1 MTQEEAVRRI
11 DQAAEEKLP
20 ELDLSGLGLEEL
32 SPEIG
37 KCTQLETLVLGKVNH
52 WARWANGKITPHPTT
67 NKLTSLPEEL
77 RSLGNLRSINL
88 CGNPFG
94 TMPELL
100 LDMKQLESLDLTSIG
115 LTEIP
120 DAIGQLSNLRQ
131 LVLWDNKIIQ
141 TPDALTKLCE
151 TISQLPNLTRLDLSG
166 NQIIQIPDAL
176 SKLSNLTSLVLRGN
190 QITQIPDALSKLSN
204 LTWLDLS
211 GNQIIQIPEALAKL
225 CETIGQLSNVTRLD
239 LSHNQ
244 ITQIP
249 DAIGQLSNV
258 TQLDLS
264 LNQITQIP
272 EAIAQLSNLSQLNLS
287 QNQITQIPEDLGQLS
302 NLTVL
307 DLSSNQITQIPEALA
322 KLCEALVQL
331 PNLTVLDLSS
341 NQITEIPEAITQLS
355 NLTRLDLSFNQI
367 TQIPEAM
374 GKLFDLS
381 QLNLWNNQITQIPNA
396 ICQLSHLT
404 ELSLGNNQITEI
416 SDAIAQLSNL
426 TKLSLSHNQITE
438 IPEVIVQLSYLRHL
452 HLGDNQITEIPDAIC
467 QLSHL
472 TELDLNENQITEIP
486 DAIGQLSKLTEL
498 NLSRTQITQIPEA
511 IAQMSNLT
519 QLCLSDNQITAIPEA
534 IAQLSNLKQLDLRNN
549 QIEKI
554 PECLETLSKLE
565 TLDLRCNPLPISPE
579 ILGPTQQYKDPGTP
593 AAIFNYLRQLR
604 SGEVL
609 PLNEAKV
616 LLVGQGS
623 VGKTCLIN
631 RLIHNKYNPNEPQTD
646 GLNITDWKIT
656 VNTKPV
662 KLNVWDFGG
671 QEIYHAT
678 HQFFLTKRS
687 LYLLACNC
695 RTSEDENRL
704 EYWLKLIESFGD
716 ASPVI
721 IVGNKC
727 DEQPLDLNRK
737 ALRDK
742 YPNIKAIL
750 ETSCQS
756 GTGIDELRSAI
767 HTEIS
772 QLKEV
777 YDLLPLSWFQ
787 VKQRLENLDKDIIS
801 ISEYATICATENI
814 FEETDQTQLIGLLH
828 NLGIVLNFREHPIL
842 QSTNILNPHWVTE
855 GIYALLSDDALKV
868 KTKGIL
874 SYAHLSRI
882 LDSTKYPSQ
891 RYHCLTGLMGE
902 FELCFPVSHCPAP
915 TFLIPGILPKE
926 EPENTKLQGE
936 TLEFQYHYRILPDS
950 ILSRFIVL
958 MHEKIHNCTHWRTGV
973 MLEYREGAEV
983 YNIARIKSDPED
995 EKIFIAVSGRESTR
1009 RSFLSMIR
1017 DTFTKIHNS
1026 FANLEISQWV
1036 PVPGYPD
1043 ADPLDYEELL
1053 GLEEMGETK
1062 VRIGK
1067 LKKSWDLRPLLDGYE
1082 PIELRRRNQMG
1093 DREMEKYG
1101 REYDDLVDIAKRA
1114 VSRPIINKAEAKMTQ
1129 NSSETNNFQGAFQG
1143 SNFSGNIGGSSN
1155 SAEVGGNQSLQNNN
1169 ANTAEILKLISSMRE
1184 TADQFPEDIRDEI
1197 IIDIE
1202 DVEAEI
1208 KKPESQWNK
1217 TKLKKRLTALV
1228 AAGTAI
1234 AIPIAGMTDFADKAI
1249 DVSNK
1254 LGIELKLPSGR

>member
-1 MTQEEAVRRI
+1 MTREEAVRRI
-11 DQAAEEKLP
+11 DQAAEEKLTQ
-20 ELDLSGLGLEEL
+20 LDLAGLELEEL
-32 SPEIG
+32 PPEIG
-37 KCTQLETLVLGKVNH
+37 KCTQLETLVLGKWEKWEMVDCLWNSQL
-52 WARWANGKITPHPTT
+52 ITNQLST
-67 NKLTSLPEEL
+67 LPEEL

-88 CGNPFG
+88 SGNPFG
-94 TMPELL
+94 RIPELL
-100 LDMKQLESLDLTSIG
+100 LEMKQLESLDLTSIG
-115 LTEIP
+115 LREIPEDLGQLSNLKKLDLSDNQITVIPGNLGQLSNLTRLDLSDNQITVIPEDLGQLSNLKKLDLSDNQITVIPEDLGQLSNLTELDLSRNQITSIPEDLGQLSNLTQLNLISNKITSIPEVIAQLSNLIGLFLGDNQISQIP

-131 LVLWDNKIIQ
+131 LSLFRNQ
-141 TPDALTKLCE
+141 
-151 TISQLPNLTRLDLSG
+151 ISQ
-166 NQIIQIPDAL
+166 IPEVL
-176 SKLSNLTSLVLRGN
+176 GQLSNLTGLFLSNN
-190 QITQIPDALSKLSN
+190 QITQIPDS
-204 LTWLDLS
+204 
-211 GNQIIQIPEALAKL
+211 IV
-225 CETIGQLSNVTRLD
+225 QLPNMTRLY
-239 LSHNQ
+239 LWE
-244 ITQIP
+244 
-249 DAIGQLSNV
+249 
-258 TQLDLS
+258 
-264 LNQITQIP
+264 NQITQIP
-272 EAIAQLSNLSQLNLS
+272 EAIAQLSNL
-287 QNQITQIPEDLGQLS
+287 
-302 NLTVL
+302 
-307 DLSSNQITQIPEALA
+307 
-322 KLCEALVQL
+322 
-331 PNLTVLDLSS
+331 
-341 NQITEIPEAITQLS
+341 
-355 NLTRLDLSFNQI
+355 
-367 TQIPEAM
+367 
-374 GKLFDLS
+374 
-381 QLNLWNNQITQIPNA
+381 
-396 ICQLSHLT
+396 
-404 ELSLGNNQITEI
+404 
-416 SDAIAQLSNL
+416 
-426 TKLSLSHNQITE
+426 
-438 IPEVIVQLSYLRHL
+438 
-452 HLGDNQITEIPDAIC
+452 
-467 QLSHL
+467 
-472 TELDLNENQITEIP
+472 
-486 DAIGQLSKLTEL
+486 TEL
-498 NLSRTQITQIPEA
+498 N
-511 IAQMSNLT
+511 
-519 QLCLSDNQITAIPEA
+519 
-534 IAQLSNLKQLDLRNN
+534 LRNN

-554 PECLETLSKLE
+554 PECLETLPKLE
-565 TLDLRCNPLPISPE
+565 KLDLRHNPLPISPE
-579 ILGPTQQYKDPGTP
+579 ILGNKNPGTP

-623 VGKTCLIN
+623 VGKTSLIN
-631 RLIHNKYNPNEPQTD
+631 RLTDNKYNPNEPQTD

-687 LYLLACNC
+687 LYLLVCNC

-750 ETSCQS
+750 ETSCES

-772 QLKEV
+772 ELKEV

-787 VKQRLENLDKDIIS
+787 VKQRLESLDKDIIS
-801 ISEYATICATENI
+801 ISEYATICAKENI

-874 SYAHLSRI
+874 TYADISRI
-882 LDSTKYPSQ
+882 LDSNKYPRR
-891 RYHCLTGLMGE
+891 RYHCLTGLMEE

-926 EPENTKLQGE
+926 QPQNTEVQGD

-958 MHEKIHNCTHWRTGV
+958 MHEKIHNRTHWRTGV

-995 EKIFIAVSGRESTR
+995 KKIFIAVSGRESTR

-1017 DTFTKIHNS
+1017 DTFTKIHKS

-1043 ADPLDYEELL
+1043 ADPLDYDELL
-1053 GLEEMGETK
+1053 GLEDMGENT
-1062 VRIGK
+1062 VRVGK
-1067 LKKSWDLRPLLDGYE
+1067 LKLKLDLRQLLDGYE
-1082 PIELRRRNQMG
+1082 SIELRRRNQMG
-1093 DREMEKYG
+1093 DREMGKYG
-1101 REYDDLVDIAKRA
+1101 REYDDLVDIAKLA

-1143 SNFSGNIGGSSN
+1143 ANFSGNIGGSSN
-1155 SAEVGGNQSLQNNN
+1155 SAEVSGNQSIQNNN
-1169 ANTAEILKLISSMRE
+1169 TNTAELLKLISSMRE
-1184 TADQFPEDIRDEI
+1184 TVTQFPEDIREGI

-1208 KKPESQWNK
+1208 KKPENERNK
-1217 TKLKKRLTALV
+1217 ARLKKSITAMIG
-1228 AAGTAI
+1228 AATAI
-1234 AIPIAGMTDFADKAI
+1234 AIPIAGMTDFANTAI
-1249 DVSNK
+1249 DVGQK
-1254 LGIELKLPSGR
+1254 LGIELKLPSAH

>member
-1 MTQEEAVRRI
+1 MTREELLQLI
-11 DQAAEEKLP
+11 DKAADEGST
-20 ELDLSGLGLEEL
+20 ELDLAGLGLEEL
-32 SPEIG
+32 PPEIG
-37 KCTQLETLVLGKVNH
+37 KCTQLETLVLGKVET
-52 WARWANGKITPHPTT
+52 WKWVDGKSTPKLIT
-67 NKLTSLPEEL
+67 NQLSALPKEL
-77 RSLGNLRSINL
+77 RSLENLRLIDLS
-88 CGNPFG
+88 GNPFG

-100 LDMKQLESLDLTSIG
+100 LEMKQLESLNLTSIG

-120 DAIGQLSNLRQ
+120 EAIN
-131 LVLWDNKIIQ
+131 
-141 TPDALTKLCE
+141 E
-151 TISQLPNLTRLDLSG
+151 LPNLTSLDISFT
-166 NQIIQIPDAL
+166 QIENILEVLQKLCEIL
-176 SKLSNLTSLVLRGN
+176 GKLSNLTHLSLDGN
-190 QITQIPDALSKLSN
+190 QIAEIPEAISQLSN
-204 LTWLDLS
+204 LTLLNIWN
-211 GNQIIQIPEALAKL
+211 NQITVIPEA
-225 CETIGQLSNVTRLD
+225 ISQLSNLTQLHLTR
-239 LSHNQ
+239 NQ
-244 ITQIP
+244 IT
-249 DAIGQLSNV
+249 V
-258 TQLDLS
+258 
-264 LNQITQIP
+264 IP
-272 EAIAQLSNLSQLNLS
+272 EAIAQLFNL
-287 QNQITQIPEDLGQLS
+287 I
-302 NLTVL
+302 
-307 DLSSNQITQIPEALA
+307 
-322 KLCEALVQL
+322 
-331 PNLTVLDLSS
+331 
-341 NQITEIPEAITQLS
+341 EIE
-355 NLTRLDLSFNQI
+355 
-367 TQIPEAM
+367 
-374 GKLFDLS
+374 
-381 QLNLWNNQITQIPNA
+381 
-396 ICQLSHLT
+396 
-404 ELSLGNNQITEI
+404 
-416 SDAIAQLSNL
+416 
-426 TKLSLSHNQITE
+426 
-438 IPEVIVQLSYLRHL
+438 
-452 HLGDNQITEIPDAIC
+452 
-467 QLSHL
+467 
-472 TELDLNENQITEIP
+472 
-486 DAIGQLSKLTEL
+486 
-498 NLSRTQITQIPEA
+498 
-511 IAQMSNLT
+511 
-519 QLCLSDNQITAIPEA
+519 LSDNQITVIPEE
-534 IAQLSNLKQLDLRNN
+534 IASLSNLTELYLRNN
-549 QIEKI
+549 RIEKI
-554 PECLETLSKLE
+554 PECLETLPKLQ
-565 TLDLRCNPLPISPE
+565 TLDLRDNPLPISPE
-579 ILGPTQQYKDPGTP
+579 ILWSGQQYKDSGTP

-623 VGKTCLIN
+623 VGKTSLIN
-631 RLIHNKYNPNEPQTD
+631 RLTDNKYNPNEPQTD
-646 GLNITDWKIT
+646 GLNITEWKIT

-687 LYLLACNC
+687 LYLLVSNC

-742 YPNIKAIL
+742 YPNIKAII

-787 VKQRLENLDKDIIS
+787 VKQRLENLDKDFIS

-814 FEETDQTQLIGLLH
+814 LAETDQTQLIGLLH

-855 GIYALLSDDALKV
+855 GIYALLSDDALKL

-874 SYAHLSRI
+874 TYAELSRI
-882 LDSTKYPSQ
+882 LDATKYPRH
-891 RYHCLTGLMGE
+891 RYNCLTELMGE
-902 FELCFPVSHCPAP
+902 FQLCFPLSHCSAP
-915 TFLIPGILPKE
+915 RFLIPGILPKE
-926 EPENTKLQGE
+926 EPENTKLEGE

-973 MLEYREGAEV
+973 MLEYTEGKEV

-1017 DTFTKIHNS
+1017 DTFSKIHNS

-1053 GLEEMGETK
+1053 GLEEMGENT
-1062 VRIGK
+1062 VRVGK
-1067 LKKSWDLRPLLDGYE
+1067 LKLKLDLRPLLDGYE
-1082 PIELRRRNQMG
+1082 SIELRRIRQRG
-1093 DREMEKYG
+1093 DEKYG
-1101 REYDDLVDIAKRA
+1101 REYDDLVDIAKLA
-1114 VSRPIINKAEAKMTQ
+1114 VSRPINNKAEVKMTQ
-1129 NSSETNNFQGAFQG
+1129 NSPQSNNFPGAKIG
-1143 SNFSGNIGGSSN
+1143 SVAIANEVKDSAQQTASGGI
-1155 SAEVGGNQSLQNNN
+1155 QINN

-1184 TADQFPEDIRDEI
+1184 TATQFPEDICDGI

-1208 KKPESQWNK
+1208 KKPENQWNK
-1217 TKLKKRLTALV
+1217 ARLKKSLTAMIG
-1228 AAGTAI
+1228 AATAI
-1234 AIPIAGMTDFADKAI
+1234 AIPIAGMTDFASSAI
-1249 DVSNK
+1249 DLGQKV
-1254 LGIELKLPSGR
+1254 GIELKLPSAR

>member
-1 MTQEEAVRRI
+1 MTREEAVRRI
-11 DQAAEEKLP
+11 HRAAEEKLTA
-20 ELDLSGLGLEEL
+20 LDLSGLDLEEL
-32 SPEIG
+32 PPEIG
-37 KCTQLETLVLGKVNH
+37 KCTPLETLVLGKVED
-52 WARWANGKITPHPTT
+52 WESVDG
-67 NKLTSLPEEL
+67 KLTPKLITNQLSALPEEL
-77 RSLGNLRSINL
+77 RSLENLRSIDL
-88 CGNPFG
+88 SGNPFG
-94 TMPELL
+94 KIPELL
-100 LDMKQLESLDLTSIG
+100 LEIKQLESLNLTSIG

-120 DAIGQLSNLRQ
+120 DAIVQLSNL
-131 LVLWDNKIIQ
+131 
-141 TPDALTKLCE
+141 TK
-151 TISQLPNLTRLDLSG
+151 LDLS
-166 NQIIQIPDAL
+166 D
-176 SKLSNLTSLVLRGN
+176 
-190 QITQIPDALSKLSN
+190 
-204 LTWLDLS
+204 
-211 GNQIIQIPEALAKL
+211 
-225 CETIGQLSNVTRLD
+225 
-239 LSHNQ
+239 
-244 ITQIP
+244 
-249 DAIGQLSNV
+249 
-258 TQLDLS
+258 
-264 LNQITQIP
+264 NQITQIP
-272 EAIAQLSNLSQLNLS
+272 EAIAPLSNLTELYLS
-287 QNQITQIPEDLGQLS
+287 NNQITVIPEAIGQLS
-302 NLTVL
+302 NLREL
-307 DLSSNQITQIPEALA
+307 NLNQNQITFIPDAI
-322 KLCEALVQL
+322 CQL
-331 PNLTVLDLSS
+331 SNLTGLYLRI
-341 NQITEIPEAITQLS
+341 NQITFIPDAFGQLSNLRELNLRGNQITFIPEAITQLS
-355 NLTRLDLSFNQI
+355 NLRLLLLWNNQITEIPEAIAQLSNLTELILSNNQITEIPEAIAQLSNLTRLHLGKNQITVIPEAIGQLSNLTWLQLINNQI
-367 TQIPEAM
+367 TQIPEAI
-374 GKLFDLS
+374 G
-381 QLNLWNNQITQIPNA
+381 
-396 ICQLSHLT
+396 
-404 ELSLGNNQITEI
+404 
-416 SDAIAQLSNL
+416 QLSNL
-426 TKLSLSHNQITE
+426 KM
-438 IPEVIVQLSYLRHL
+438 
-452 HLGDNQITEIPDAIC
+452 
-467 QLSHL
+467 
-472 TELDLNENQITEIP
+472 LDLNENQITEIP
-486 DAIGQLSKLTEL
+486 DAIAQL
-498 NLSRTQITQIPEA
+498 
-511 IAQMSNLT
+511 SNLT
-519 QLCLSDNQITAIPEA
+519 DLRLSDNQI
-534 IAQLSNLKQLDLRNN
+534 
-549 QIEKI
+549 EKI
-554 PECLETLSKLE
+554 SECLETLPKLE
-565 TLDLRCNPLPISPE
+565 KLDLRRNPLPISPE
-579 ILGPTQQYKDPGTP
+579 VLGDKEAPGTP

-604 SGEVL
+604 SGEVR

-687 LYLLACNC
+687 LYLLVCNC

-721 IVGNKC
+721 LVGNKC

-742 YPNIKAIL
+742 YPNIKAIV
-750 ETSCQS
+750 ETSCES

-814 FEETDQTQLIGLLH
+814 LAETDQTQLIGLLH

-874 SYAHLSRI
+874 TYADLSRI
-882 LDSTKYPSQ
+882 LDSNKYPSQ
-891 RYHCLTGLMGE
+891 RYHCLTGLMEE
-902 FELCFPVSHCPAP
+902 FELCFPVSNCPP

-926 EPENTKLQGE
+926 EPQNTELQGD

-958 MHEKIHNCTHWRTGV
+958 MHEKIHNRTHWRTGV
-973 MLEYREGAEV
+973 MLEYTEGAEV

-995 EKIFIAVSGRESTR
+995 KKIFIAVSGRESTR

-1017 DTFTKIHNS
+1017 DTFTKIHKS

-1043 ADPLDYEELL
+1043 ADPLDYDELL
-1053 GLEEMGETK
+1053 GLEDMGENT
-1062 VRIGK
+1062 VRVGK
-1067 LKKSWDLRPLLDGYE
+1067 LKLKLDLRQLLDGYE
-1082 PIELRRRNQMG
+1082 SIELRRRNQMG

-1101 REYDDLVDIAKRA
+1101 REYDDLVDIAKLA
-1114 VSRPIINKAEAKMTQ
+1114 VSRPIINKASAKMTH
-1129 NSSETNNFQGAFQG
+1129 NSSDTHNFQGAFQG
-1143 SNFSGNIGGSSN
+1143 ANFSGNIGGSSN
-1155 SAEVGGNQSLQNNN
+1155 SAEVAGNQSVQNNN
-1169 ANTAEILKLISSMRE
+1169 TNTAELLKLISSMRE
-1184 TADQFPEDIRDEI
+1184 TADQFPEDIREGI

-1202 DVEAEI
+1202 DVETEI
-1208 KKPESQWNK
+1208 KKPENQWNK
-1217 TKLKKRLTALV
+1217 SRLKKSLTALV

-1234 AIPIAGMTDFADKAI
+1234 GVGIAGMTDFANTAI
-1249 DVSNK
+1249 DVGQK

>member
-1 MTQEEAVRRI
+1 MTREEAVRRI
-11 DQAAEEKLP
+11 DQAAEEKLT
-20 ELDLSGLGLEEL
+20 ELDLSGLDLEEL
-32 SPEIG
+32 PPEIG
-37 KCTQLETLVLGKVNH
+37 KCTQLETLVLGKVDH
-52 WARWANGKITPHPTT
+52 EKEQLLG
-67 NKLTSLPEEL
+67 NKLTEFPDVVLQL
-77 RSLGNLRSINL
+77 TNLKI
-88 CGNPFG
+88 
-94 TMPELL
+94 
-100 LDMKQLESLDLTSIG
+100 LDLSRNQITV
-115 LTEIP
+115 IP
-120 DAIGQLSNLRQ
+120 EAIGQLSNLTKLNLSDNQITSIPEVIGQ
-131 LVLWDNKIIQ
+131 LCNLTKLNLSDNQITSIPEVIGQLSNLTKLNLSDNQIAQI
-141 TPDALTKLCE
+141 PDALAKLYE
-151 TISQLPNLTRLDLSG
+151 ALVQLPNLTRLDLS
-166 NQIIQIPDAL
+166 
-176 SKLSNLTSLVLRGN
+176 SN
-190 QITQIPDALSKLSN
+190 QITQIPDALCQLSKLTELN
-204 LTWLDLS
+204 LH
-211 GNQIIQIPEALAKL
+211 
-225 CETIGQLSNVTRLD
+225 R
-239 LSHNQ
+239 
-244 ITQIP
+244 
-249 DAIGQLSNV
+249 
-258 TQLDLS
+258 
-264 LNQITQIP
+264 NQITQIP
-272 EAIAQLSNLSQLNLS
+272 EAIAQLSNLTYLQLN
-287 QNQITQIPEDLGQLS
+287 
-302 NLTVL
+302 
-307 DLSSNQITQIPEALA
+307 
-322 KLCEALVQL
+322 
-331 PNLTVLDLSS
+331 
-341 NQITEIPEAITQLS
+341 
-355 NLTRLDLSFNQI
+355 FNQI
-367 TQIPEAM
+367 TSIPEV
-374 GKLFDLS
+374 
-381 QLNLWNNQITQIPNA
+381 
-396 ICQLSHLT
+396 
-404 ELSLGNNQITEI
+404 
-416 SDAIAQLSNL
+416 IAQLSNL
-426 TKLSLSHNQITE
+426 RGLF
-438 IPEVIVQLSYLRHL
+438 
-452 HLGDNQITEIPDAIC
+452 LGDNQISP
-467 QLSHL
+467 
-472 TELDLNENQITEIP
+472 IP
-486 DAIGQLSKLTEL
+486 DAIGQLSNLTTLALFGNHISQIPDAIGQLSNLTEL
-498 NLSRTQITQIPEA
+498 FLSNNQITQIPDW
-511 IAQMSNLT
+511 IVKLPNIRRLY
-519 QLCLSDNQITAIPEA
+519 LWNNQITQIPEA
-534 IAQLSNLKQLDLRNN
+534 IAQLSNLKQLDLKNN

-554 PECLETLSKLE
+554 PECLETLAKLE
-565 TLDLRCNPLPISPE
+565 KLDLRSNPLPISPE
-579 ILGPTQQYKDPGTP
+579 VLGPANLREEPGTP

-623 VGKTCLIN
+623 VGKTSLIN
-631 RLIHNKYNPNEPQTD
+631 RLTHNQYNPNEPQTD

-687 LYLLACNC
+687 LYLLVCNC

-721 IVGNKC
+721 LVGNKC

-742 YPNIKAIL
+742 YPNIKAII
-750 ETSCQS
+750 ETSCER

-772 QLKEV
+772 ELKEV

-801 ISEYATICATENI
+801 ISEYATICAKENI

-874 SYAHLSRI
+874 SYADLSRI
-882 LDSTKYPSQ
+882 LDSNKYPSQ
-891 RYHCLTGLMGE
+891 RYHCLTGLMEE
-902 FELCFPVSHCPAP
+902 FELCFPVSNCPP

-926 EPENTKLQGE
+926 EPQNTKLQGE

-1043 ADPLDYEELL
+1043 ADPLDYDELL
-1053 GLEEMGETK
+1053 GLEDMGENT
-1062 VRIGK
+1062 VRVGK
-1067 LKKSWDLRPLLDGYE
+1067 LKLKLDLRQLLDGYE
-1082 PIELRRRNQMG
+1082 SIERRRRNQMG
-1093 DREMEKYG
+1093 DEKYG
-1101 REYDDLVDIAKRA
+1101 REYDDLVDIAKLA

-1143 SNFSGNIGGSSN
+1143 ANFSGNIGGSSN
-1155 SAEVGGNQSLQNNN
+1155 SAEVGGNQSVQNNN
-1169 ANTAEILKLISSMRE
+1169 ANTTELLKLISSMRD

-1217 TKLKKRLTALV
+1217 TRLKKSLTAIV

-1234 AIPIAGMTDFADKAI
+1234 AIPIAGMTDFANTAI
-1249 DVSNK
+1249 DVGQK
-1254 LGIELKLPSGR
+1254 LGIELKLPSRH

>member
-1 MTQEEAVRRI
+1 MTREEAVRRI
-11 DQAAEEKLP
+11 HQAAEEKLTQ
-20 ELDLSGLGLEEL
+20 LDLSGLDLEEL
-32 SPEIG
+32 PPEIG
-37 KCTQLETLVLGKVNH
+37 KCTQLETLVLGKVED
-52 WARWANGKITPHPTT
+52 WRWVPGKLSPKLITNQLRT
-67 NKLTSLPEEL
+67 LPEEL
-77 RSLGNLRSINL
+77 LLLFNLRSIDL
-88 CGNPFG
+88 SGNPFG
-94 TMPELL
+94 KMPELL
-100 LDMKQLESLDLTSIG
+100 LEMKQLQSLNLTSIG

-120 DAIGQLSNLRQ
+120 DAIGQLSKMTQ
-131 LVLWDNKIIQ
+131 LV
-141 TPDALTKLCE
+141 
-151 TISQLPNLTRLDLSG
+151 
-166 NQIIQIPDAL
+166 
-176 SKLSNLTSLVLRGN
+176 
-190 QITQIPDALSKLSN
+190 
-204 LTWLDLS
+204 
-211 GNQIIQIPEALAKL
+211 
-225 CETIGQLSNVTRLD
+225 

-249 DAIGQLSNV
+249 EVIGQLSNM

-264 LNQITQIP
+264 KNQITSIPEVIGKLSNLTVLNLSDNQITSIPEVIGKLSNLTKLSLNSNQITSIPEIIGKQSKLTGLYLSGNQITSIPEVIGQLSNLTQLNLISNQITQIP
-272 EAIAQLSNLSQLNLS
+272 EAI
-287 QNQITQIPEDLGQLS
+287 GQLS
-302 NLTVL
+302 NLTQL
-307 DLSSNQITQIPEALA
+307 DLSGNQITSIPE
-322 KLCEALVQL
+322 V
-331 PNLTVLDLSS
+331 
-341 NQITEIPEAITQLS
+341 IGQLS
-355 NLTRLDLSFNQI
+355 NLTQLHLGENQI
-367 TQIPEAM
+367 TSIPEVI
-374 GKLFDLS
+374 G
-381 QLNLWNNQITQIPNA
+381 
-396 ICQLSHLT
+396 
-404 ELSLGNNQITEI
+404 
-416 SDAIAQLSNL
+416 QLSNL
-426 TKLSLSHNQITE
+426 TELFLFRNQITS
-438 IPEVIVQLSYLRHL
+438 IPEVISKLSNLTVL
-452 HLGDNQITEIPDAIC
+452 ILSDNQITSIP
-467 QLSHL
+467 
-472 TELDLNENQITEIP
+472 EV
-486 DAIGQLSKLTEL
+486 IGQL
-498 NLSRTQITQIPEA
+498 
-511 IAQMSNLT
+511 SNLT
-519 QLCLSDNQITAIPEA
+519 QLGLSDNQITFIPEVIAQLPNLIALILSDNQITAIPEA
-534 IAQLSNLKQLDLRNN
+534 MGQLLNLTWLDLSNNQITKIPEAIAQLSNLTQLGLSNN

-554 PECLETLSKLE
+554 PECLETLPKLE

-579 ILGPTQQYKDPGTP
+579 VLGPANLREEPGTP

-623 VGKTCLIN
+623 VGKTCLIE

-646 GLNITDWKIT
+646 GLNITDWPIT
-656 VNTKPV
+656 VNTKQV

-671 QEIYHAT
+671 QEIYHHT

-687 LYLLACNC
+687 LYLLVCNC
-695 RTSEDENRL
+695 RTSEDEKRL

-756 GTGIDELRSAI
+756 GTGIEELRSAI

-787 VKQRLENLDKDIIS
+787 VKQRLEKLDKDIIS
-801 ISEYATICATENI
+801 ISEYATICAKENI

-874 SYAHLSRI
+874 TYADLSRI
-882 LDSTKYPSQ
+882 LDSNKYPSH

-902 FELCFPVSHCPAP
+902 FELCFPVSHCRAP

-926 EPENTKLQGE
+926 QPQNTKLQGE

-958 MHEKIHNCTHWRTGV
+958 THEKIHNRTHWRTGV

-995 EKIFIAVSGRESTR
+995 KKIFIAVSGRESTR
-1009 RSFLSMIR
+1009 RSFLTMIR

-1043 ADPLDYEELL
+1043 ADPLDYDELL
-1053 GLEEMGETK
+1053 GLEDMGENT
-1062 VRIGK
+1062 VRVGK
-1067 LKKSWDLRPLLDGYE
+1067 LKLKLDLRQLLDGYE
-1082 PIELRRRNQMG
+1082 SIELRRRNQMG
-1093 DREMEKYG
+1093 DRELGKY
-1101 REYDDLVDIAKRA
+1101 YDDMVDLAKLA
-1114 VSRPIINKAEAKMTQ
+1114 VSRPIINKAEANMTQ
-1129 NSSETNNFQGAFQG
+1129 DSSQTNHVKGSQVGSIAQEVKDNAQVSNNSQFN
-1143 SNFSGNIGGSSN
+1143 
-1155 SAEVGGNQSLQNNN
+1155 QNNN
-1169 ANTAEILKLISSMRE
+1169 ANTTELLKLISSMRQ
-1184 TADQFPEDIRDEI
+1184 TANQFPEGIRDEI

-1202 DVEAEI
+1202 DVETEI
-1208 KKPESQWNK
+1208 KKPENQWNK
-1217 TKLKKRLTALV
+1217 TRLKKSLTALV
-1228 AAGTAI
+1228 AAGTAFGI
-1234 AIPIAGMTDFADKAI
+1234 GIAGMADFADNVI
-1249 DVSNK
+1249 DVSHE
-1254 LGIELKLPSGR
+1254 LGIELKLPPGL

>member
-1 MTQEEAVRRI
+1 MKHLDINIWFFNINCRPNASSLRLFPTKQKILSQSKEDYGETKDITREELLQSI
-11 DQAAEEKLP
+11 DSSADEGHT
-20 ELDLSGLGLEEL
+20 ELDLAGLGLEEL
-32 SPEIG
+32 PPEIG
-37 KCTQLETLVLGKVNH
+37 KCSPLETLVLGKYDGEKKE
-52 WARWANGKITPHPTT
+52 WIG
-67 NKLTSLPEEL
+67 NKLTEFPDVVLQLTNLKILNLRKNQITKIPEEI
-77 RSLGNLRSINL
+77 R
-88 CGNPFG
+88 
-94 TMPELL
+94 
-100 LDMKQLESLDLTSIG
+100 
-115 LTEIP
+115 
-120 DAIGQLSNLRQ
+120 QLSNLTGLNLNENQITKIPEEIRQ
-131 LVLWDNKIIQ
+131 LF
-141 TPDALTKLCE
+141 
-151 TISQLPNLTRLDLSG
+151 NLTRLELT
-166 NQIIQIPDAL
+166 NNRITQIPEAICQ
-176 SKLSNLTSLVLRGN
+176 LSNLTHLYLLG
-190 QITQIPDALSKLSN
+190 
-204 LTWLDLS
+204 
-211 GNQIIQIPEALAKL
+211 
-225 CETIGQLSNVTRLD
+225 
-239 LSHNQ
+239 
-244 ITQIP
+244 
-249 DAIGQLSNV
+249 
-258 TQLDLS
+258 
-264 LNQITQIP
+264 NQITQIP
-272 EAIAQLSNLSQLNLS
+272 EAIC
-287 QNQITQIPEDLGQLS
+287 QLS
-302 NLTVL
+302 NLTHL
-307 DLSSNQITQIPEALA
+307 YLLGNQITQIPEAI
-322 KLCEALVQL
+322 C
-331 PNLTVLDLSS
+331 
-341 NQITEIPEAITQLS
+341 QLS
-355 NLTRLDLSFNQI
+355 NLTHLDLSYNQI
-367 TQIPEAM
+367 TVIPEA
-374 GKLFDLS
+374 LS
-381 QLNLWNNQITQIPNA
+381 QVFNLIR
-396 ICQLSHLT
+396 LVLF
-404 ELSLGNNQITEI
+404 
-416 SDAIAQLSNL
+416 
-426 TKLSLSHNQITE
+426 
-438 IPEVIVQLSYLRHL
+438 
-452 HLGDNQITEIPDAIC
+452 DNQITKIP
-467 QLSHL
+467 
-472 TELDLNENQITEIP
+472 E
-486 DAIGQLSKLTEL
+486 AIGQLSQLTI
-498 NLSRTQITQIPEA
+498 LSLWNNRISVIPDA
-511 IAQMSNLT
+511 L
-519 QLCLSDNQITAIPEA
+519 
-534 IAQLSNLKQLDLRNN
+534 AQLSNLKQLDLRNN

-565 TLDLRCNPLPISPE
+565 ILDLRGNPLPISPE
-579 ILGPTQQYKDPGTP
+579 VLGGNENPGTP

-604 SGEVL
+604 SGKVL

-623 VGKTCLIN
+623 VGKTSLIN
-631 RLIHNKYNPNEPQTD
+631 RLTHNQYNPNEPQTD
-646 GLNITDWKIT
+646 GLNITNWQIT

-721 IVGNKC
+721 LVGNKC

-742 YPNIKAIL
+742 YPNIKAII

-756 GTGIDELRSAI
+756 GTGIDELRNAI

-787 VKQRLENLDKDIIS
+787 VKQRLENLDKDFIT

-814 FEETDQTQLIGLLH
+814 LAETDQTQLIGLLH

-874 SYAHLSRI
+874 TYADLSRI
-882 LDSTKYPSQ
+882 LDATKYPSH
-891 RYHCLTGLMGE
+891 RYNCLTELMGE
-902 FELCFPVSHCPAP
+902 FQLCFPIGHCTPR

-926 EPENTKLQGE
+926 EPENTKLEGE

-973 MLEYREGAEV
+973 MLEYTEGKEV

-1017 DTFTKIHNS
+1017 DTFSKIHNS

-1053 GLEEMGETK
+1053 GLEEMGDTK
-1062 VRIGK
+1062 VSVGK
-1067 LKKSWDLRPLLDGYE
+1067 LKLKLDLRPLLDGYE
-1082 PIELRRRNQMG
+1082 AIELRRSRQRG
-1093 DREMEKYG
+1093 DEKYG
-1101 REYDDLVDIAKRA
+1101 REYDDLVDIAKLA

-1129 NSSETNNFQGAFQG
+1129 NSPQNN
-1143 SNFSGNIGGSSN
+1143 NFSGTQIGSMAIAN
-1155 SAEVGGNQSLQNNN
+1155 EVKDNAQQTASGGIQINN
-1169 ANTAEILKLISSMRE
+1169 ANTAELLKLISSIRE
-1184 TADQFPEDIRDEI
+1184 SATQFPEDIRDGI

-1217 TKLKKRLTALV
+1217 ARLKKSLTAMI
-1228 AAGTAI
+1228 AAGTAN
-1234 AIPIAGMTDFADKAI
+1234 AIPIAGMTDFASSAI
-1249 DVSNK
+1249 DVGQK
-1254 LGIELKLPSGR
+1254 LGIEIQLPSAR

>member
-1 MTQEEAVRRI
+1 MTREEAVRRI
-11 DQAAEEKLP
+11 HRAAEEKLT
-20 ELDLSGLGLEEL
+20 ELDLSGLDLEEL
-32 SPEIG
+32 PPEIG
-37 KCTQLETLVLGKVNH
+37 KCTQLEMLVLGKFDKEKR
-52 WARWANGKITPHPTT
+52 RWVG
-67 NKLTSLPEEL
+67 NKLTEFPDAVLQLTNLKTLSLVE
-77 RSLGNLRSINL
+77 NQI
-88 CGNPFG
+88 
-94 TMPELL
+94 
-100 LDMKQLESLDLTSIG
+100 TSIP
-115 LTEIP
+115 E
-120 DAIGQLSNLRQ
+120 AIGQLSNLRDLNLSINQ
-131 LVLWDNKIIQ
+131 ITSIPEDLAQLSNLTKLYLHTNQITSIPEDLAQLSNLTKLYLGKNQITSIPEDLAQLSNLTELVLWNNQITSI
-141 TPDALTKLCE
+141 PEA
-151 TISQLPNLTRLDLSG
+151 IGQLSNLTALFLDN
-166 NQIIQIPDAL
+166 NQITSIPEAIGQLSNLTALLLDNNQITSIPDAL
-176 SKLSNLTSLVLRGN
+176 GKLSNLTELYLGDN
-190 QITQIPDALSKLSN
+190 QITSISEAIAQLSN
-204 LTWLDLS
+204 LTWL
-211 GNQIIQIPEALAKL
+211 N
-225 CETIGQLSNVTRLD
+225 LSN
-239 LSHNQ
+239 
-244 ITQIP
+244 
-249 DAIGQLSNV
+249 
-258 TQLDLS
+258 
-264 LNQITQIP
+264 NQITQIP
-272 EAIAQLSNLSQLNLS
+272 EAIAQLSNL
-287 QNQITQIPEDLGQLS
+287 
-302 NLTVL
+302 
-307 DLSSNQITQIPEALA
+307 
-322 KLCEALVQL
+322 
-331 PNLTVLDLSS
+331 
-341 NQITEIPEAITQLS
+341 
-355 NLTRLDLSFNQI
+355 TR
-367 TQIPEAM
+367 
-374 GKLFDLS
+374 
-381 QLNLWNNQITQIPNA
+381 
-396 ICQLSHLT
+396 
-404 ELSLGNNQITEI
+404 
-416 SDAIAQLSNL
+416 
-426 TKLSLSHNQITE
+426 LSLS
-438 IPEVIVQLSYLRHL
+438 
-452 HLGDNQITEIPDAIC
+452 
-467 QLSHL
+467 
-472 TELDLNENQITEIP
+472 
-486 DAIGQLSKLTEL
+486 
-498 NLSRTQITQIPEA
+498 
-511 IAQMSNLT
+511 
-519 QLCLSDNQITAIPEA
+519 
-534 IAQLSNLKQLDLRNN
+534 NN

-554 PECLETLSKLE
+554 PEGLETLPKLE
-565 TLDLRCNPLPISPE
+565 KLDLRCNPLPISPE
-579 ILGPTQQYKDPGTP
+579 VLGPANLNEAPGTP
-593 AAIFNYLRQLR
+593 ADIFNYLRKLR

-687 LYLLACNC
+687 LYLLVCNC

-721 IVGNKC
+721 LVGNKC

-772 QLKEV
+772 ELKEV

-801 ISEYATICATENI
+801 ISEYATICAKENI
-814 FEETDQTQLIGLLH
+814 LEETDQTQLIGLLH

-855 GIYALLSDDALKV
+855 GIYALLSDEELKV

-874 SYAHLSRI
+874 TYADLSRI
-882 LDSTKYPSQ
+882 LDSNKYPSH

-902 FELCFPVSHCPAP
+902 FELCFPVSNYPP

-926 EPENTKLQGE
+926 EPQNTKLQGE

-973 MLEYREGAEV
+973 MLEYTEGAEV

-995 EKIFIAVSGRESTR
+995 KKIFIAVSGRESTR

-1053 GLEEMGETK
+1053 GLEEMGENT
-1062 VRIGK
+1062 VRVGK
-1067 LKKSWDLRPLLDGYE
+1067 LKLKLDLRPLLDGYE
-1082 PIELRRRNQMG
+1082 SIKLRRRNQMG

-1101 REYDDLVDIAKRA
+1101 REYDDIVDIAKLA

-1129 NSSETNNFQGAFQG
+1129 NSSDTNNFQGAFQG
-1143 SNFSGNIGGSSN
+1143 ANFSGNIGGSSN
-1155 SAEVGGNQSLQNNN
+1155 SAEVAGNQSLQNNN
-1169 ANTAEILKLISSMRE
+1169 TNTAELLKLISSMRE
-1184 TADQFPEDIRDEI
+1184 TADQFPEDIREGI

-1202 DVEAEI
+1202 DVETEI
-1208 KKPESQWNK
+1208 KKPENQWNK
-1217 TKLKKRLTALV
+1217 TRLKKSLTALV

-1234 AIPIAGMTDFADKAI
+1234 GVGIAGVTDFADKAI
-1249 DVSNK
+1249 DVGQK